1 MKCIALILLLV
12 CGFCVSPE
20 AGEVYEW
27 LDKDGVKHFTDEAPP
42 PGATILNEEKEITSP
57 DTVDK
62 NDTKKKSEAPKKEI
76 QPQDT
81 AKSQAAPA
89 VSSDYVDTDENYI
102 DNPGLRRH
110 KEKHNQHK
118 TIEAHGD
125 DLNKAGDEPERH
137 RSEGVRK

>member
-1 MKCIALILLLV
+1 M
-12 CGFCVSPE
+12 
-20 AGEVYEW
+20 
-27 LDKDGVKHFTDEAPP
+27 
-42 PGATILNEEKEITSP
+42 
-57 DTVDK
+57 DK
-62 NDTKKKSEAPKKEI
+62 NDTKKKPEAPKKAM

-89 VSSDYVDTDENYI
+89 ESSDYVDTDENYI

-125 DLNKAGDEPERH
+125 DLNKAGHEPERR
-137 RSEGVRK
+137 RSEGPKK

>member
-27 LDKDGVKHFTDEAPP
+27 LDKEGVKHFTDEPP
-42 PGATILNEEKEITSP
+42 PPDATILNEKKEITSP

-62 NDTKKKSEAPKKEI
+62 NDTKKKSAAPKKAM

-89 VSSDYVDTDENYI
+89 VSSDYADTDENYI
-102 DNPGLRRH
+102 EDPGVRRREEEH
-110 KEKHNQHK
+110 RQHK
-118 TIEAHGD
+118 KKEVHSD
-125 DLNKAGDEPERH
+125 DLNKAGAEPRIS
-137 RSEGVRK
+137 RSEGIRK